1 MRPLSRRGFLE
12 RGGRAIAG
20 LGAAGVGATGL
31 TVLVDDAAAQS
42 AAPTSTDR
50 LTRQAAKQAAMLF
63 DSTLC
68 VGCRSCE
75 VACNKKNDLGRT
87 TTEIF
92 EGRDAQD
99 ARALAPNV
107 FTYVTFHQWEADPST
122 AAFGKVQC
130 MHCIEPAC
138 VSSCPAGALH
148 KTPEGPVVW
157 DGPRCLG
164 CRYCM
169 MACPFLVP
177 RFEWE
182 SRNPRIRKCD
192 MCWDRQTD
200 GKAPACVEACPTKAL
215 RFGTRAELLQE
226 AHNRIASRPRKYVH
240 HVYGE
245 HEAGGTS
252 FLHIAG
258 RPFDELGYRRNLPM
272 RSYREYTRPAMATIP
287 YVLGG
292 LGLALG
298 AVRWVIVRRQEVA
311 RGEAGTGE
319 GRTP

>member
-1 MRPLSRRGFLE
+1 MRPLSRRKFLE
-12 RGGRAIAG
+12 RGGRAVAG
-20 LGAAGVGATGL
+20 LAAAGAGTGGIAL
-31 TVLVDDAAAQS
+31 LAPEAAARPAS
-42 AAPTSTDR
+42 LER
-50 LTRQAAKQAAMLF
+50 LTEQAAHQWAMLY

-68 VGCRSCE
+68 VGCRACE
-75 VACNKKNDLGRT
+75 VACNKKNELGRT

-107 FTYVTFHQWEADPST
+107 FTYVTFHQWEADPTT

-138 VSSCPAGALH
+138 ASSCPVGALH
-148 KTPEGPVVW
+148 KTPEGPVVG
-157 DGPRCLG
+157 DGNLCLG

-177 RFEWE
+177 RFEWHA
-182 SRNPRIRKCD
+182 RNPRIRKCD
-192 MCWDRQTD
+192 MCYDRQQA
-200 GKAPACVEACPTKAL
+200 GQPPACVAACPTKAL
-215 RFGTRAELLQE
+215 RAGTRAELLAE
-226 AHNRIASRPRKYVH
+226 AHRRIEDRPRRYVH

-245 HEAGGTS
+245 SEAGGTT

-258 RPFDELGYRRNLPM
+258 RPFDELGYRRNLPL
-272 RSYREYTRPAMATIP
+272 RSYRDYTRPAMAAIP
-287 YVLGG
+287 FVLGT

-298 AVRWVIVRRQEVA
+298 GVRWVANRRVEVA
-311 RGEAGTGE
+311 QDAGGGEE
-319 GRTP
+319 ESP